1 MAKLLWGK
9 ELKNY
14 ASRIATLAEKEAE
27 ICGETIY
34 EMAGIVADKIKSNIE
49 GLHAISDAEGL
60 KRYKQGKKAQLTY
73 SEKKGL
79 IESFGISP
87 LQNEGGFRNVK
98 LGFDGYNNVQTKK
111 YPKGQPNV
119 LIARSVESGTSVRD
133 KQPFVRPAIRSSKA
147 ACLKKAQETFDNE
160 LKTIMKE

>member
-1 MAKLLWGK
+1 MAKFLWNK
-9 ELKNY
+9 ELQKY
-14 ASRIATLAEKEAE
+14 ASRIAALGEKEAE

-34 EMAGIVADKIKSNIE
+34 EMAGIVADKIKNNIE

-79 IESFGISP
+79 INGFGISP
-87 LQNEGGFRNVK
+87 LQDENGYRNVK
-98 LGFDGYNNVQTKK
+98 LGFDGYNDVKTKK

-133 KQPFVRPAIRSSKA
+133 KQPFVRPAIRASKA
-147 ACLKKAQETFDNE
+147 ACLKKGQETFDKKVK
-160 LKTIMKE
+160 LIMKE